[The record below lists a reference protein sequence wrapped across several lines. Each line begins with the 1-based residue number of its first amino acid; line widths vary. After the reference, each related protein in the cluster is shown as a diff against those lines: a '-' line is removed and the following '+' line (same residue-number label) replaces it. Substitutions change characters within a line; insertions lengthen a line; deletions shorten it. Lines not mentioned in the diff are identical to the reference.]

1 MRGIVPATVLI
12 TLGVLFLI
20 DEFTYIGFGRT
31 WPIFLIALGIAIAV
45 QRSLGPKNSAECCAP
60 ETAAPSSQ
68 EVKRG

>member
-31 WPIFLIALGIAIAV
+31 WPIFLIALGVAIAV
-45 QRSLGPKNSAECCAP
+45 QRSFGPKDGSACCSP
-60 ETAAPSSQ
+60 ETPSSSQ